1 MPKKS
6 PLLFLPLLV
15 ALCVLSSCGTSET
28 AEPASPP
35 EAVQE
40 AVAADSEPDD
50 SGADDS
56 DEGSTEESGAMVEED
71 QESDQIGSEGPAIAG
86 DATPEFAALSYID
99 QALIRSLQS
108 WDWDTQPWVSADI
121 ESINVPEG
129 TDFSVTLTLENF
141 TESPIYA
148 LACTTTSAW
157 DFFAAQAGQQ
167 QCSPP
172 AIATFDS
179 DGVAVIT
186 TTSTGE
192 GTCWGVGG
200 FGTEQGFL
208 CIPFG
213 DLDGYSSAD
222 CADSELGEGVLFP
235 LSDGAY
241 WCNYGQV
248 SQPLGHAMGL
258 DSDAVEKIEES

>member
-1 MPKKS
+1 MLKKS
-6 PLLFLPLLV
+6 PLLFLPLFF

-28 AEPASPP
+28 AEPASLP
-35 EAVQE
+35 EAVEE

-56 DEGSTEESGAMVEED
+56 GADDSDEGFTEESGEMVEED
-71 QESDQIGSEGPAIAG
+71 QESDQIGSEEPAIA
-86 DATPEFAALSYID
+86 DDVTPEFAALSDID
-99 QALIRSLQS
+99 QALINSLQS

-121 ESINVPEG
+121 ESIDVPEG
-129 TDFSVTLTLENF
+129 TEFSVTLTLENF

-148 LACTTTSAW
+148 LACVTTSAW
-157 DFFAAQAGQQ
+157 DFFAAAAGQQ

-172 AIATFDS
+172 ALTTFDN

-192 GTCWGVGG
+192 GACWGVGG
-200 FGTEQGFL
+200 FGVEQGFL

-241 WCNYGQV
+241 WCNYGEV
-248 SQPLGHAMGL
+248 SQPLG
-258 DSDAVEKIEES
+258 AVE